1 MLESKHK
8 LKITAIICI
17 FTTLILSFM
26 LVLPVLG
33 DEQDDLLE
41 QFRKEQA
48 ELEQEMADQK
58 ALIKESDA
66 TLSTF
71 KGQLADLDATINK
84 EEKELASIKKYI
96 KNIDSSI
103 IETTKKLEEAQV
115 KLDYQ
120 VESLSGRL
128 NETYIN
134 GQVSMVDV
142 LFSSTSMSDFLTTYY
157 YMEKILQSD
166 VEAIDNIEA
175 TRAEIETKQ
184 AKLKKEKEDLLT
196 LKADQEVVLAGLETK
211 QEEKQALVQAAEQDV
226 QTAQKAY
233 DEMEAQSE
241 EIAKQIKEILA
252 TRDTSTP
259 YTGVFTWPVPGYT
272 YVSSNYGMRL
282 HPILKQYRMHTG
294 IDIPAPKGTKMVA
307 ADTGTVIY
315 AGSMSA
321 YGNTVMIDHG
331 GGVVS
336 LYGHMSKISLKSGAS
351 VSRGEKIGEVGST
364 GWSTGNHLHFE
375 VRENGDDVSPWNYV
389 TKPK

>member
-103 IETTKKLEEAQV
+103 IETTKKLEEAQA

-294 IDIPAPKGTKMVA
+294 IDLPAPKGTKIVA

-336 LYGHMSKISLKSGAS
+336 LYGHMSKISVSNGAS